1 MTVPNAGSALASAK
15 RWLRSPVTIT
25 GEVLGAAA
33 IGVIRATVP
42 QASDVGAWTRL
53 AEEQPRLARVL
64 HATWLDR
71 VVVSPWAVVVFGLS
85 ALSLGIV
92 FVEVT
97 KRAARRWGTPPAERS
112 FASAPFHTEVELA
125 PGVPEPT
132 ACAEVRGR
140 VGLLGVPLLHA
151 GILVLI
157 LAGPWMLQMMVDYI
171 RRLFESIPQFVG

>member
-33 IGVIRATVP
+33 VGVVRATVP
-42 QASDVGAWTRL
+42 QASDIEAWNRL

-97 KRAARRWGTPPAERS
+97 KRAARRWATPPAERS
-112 FASAPFHTEVELA
+112 FSTAPFRAEVDLA
-125 PGVPEPT
+125 PGVPEPAAT
-132 ACAEVRGR
+132 AMVKGR
-140 VGLLGVPLLHA
+140 LGL
-151 GILVLI
+151 
-157 LAGPWMLQMMVDYI
+157 
-171 RRLFESIPQFVG
+171 